1 MRERVDKL
9 NVRMYNKCMPQ
20 EGIVYMVIFQIP

>member
-9 NVRMYNKCMPQ
+9 NVRMYNKYVPQ
-20 EGIVYMVIFQIP
+20 EGIAYMVIFQIP